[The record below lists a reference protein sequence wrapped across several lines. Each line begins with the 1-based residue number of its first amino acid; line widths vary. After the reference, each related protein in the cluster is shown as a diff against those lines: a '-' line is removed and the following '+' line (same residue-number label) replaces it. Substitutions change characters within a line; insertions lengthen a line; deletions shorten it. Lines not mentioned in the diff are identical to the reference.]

1 MEVVVMVEVEPSLW
15 QRREVRGG
23 VGTRELLESG
33 QSCIPFITKC
43 YTTTI
48 TC

>member
-1 MEVVVMVEVEPSLW
+1 VVMVEVEPSLW
-15 QRREVRGG
+15 LRREVWGD
-23 VGTRELLESG
+23 VGTRELVGSG

-43 YTTTI
+43 YTITI